1 MKEVFIVPKWVGLG
15 FLLLIGGICTSA
27 YFPLNFNSG
36 NGILVTRDGNE
47 INFQDST
54 RYRTGW
60 ALYRDTTHTVSNPQL
75 ISQGNSDTLDNN
87 ADSTI
92 KIHLPLLVTDFYD
105 KLGKRLT
112 PARAGDVY
120 SFSVRF
126 KAKNSNNDGYMTVE
140 IVPNG
145 INNPSIAG
153 QTVSFRKG
161 VNTEQLFQFSFNAT
175 IRATP
180 PTAYIKITADQGS
193 LQLYDMEYAIIRTMR
208 GN

>member
-1 MKEVFIVPKWVGLG
+1 MAIAMILT
-15 FLLLIGGICTSA
+15 IGGICTSA

-60 ALYRDTTHTVSNPQL
+60 ALYRDTTHTVSNPQT
-75 ISQGNSDTLDNN
+75 ISQGTSDTLDNL

-92 KIHLPLLVTDFYD
+92 TMHLPLMVTNFYD
-105 KLGKRLT
+105 KTTKTLT
-112 PARAGDVY
+112 PARAGDAY
-120 SFSVRF
+120 SFSIRF
-126 KAKNSNNDGYMTVE
+126 KAKNSNNDGFMTVE
-140 IVPNG
+140 VVPNAFT
-145 INNPSIAG
+145 NPPIAG

-180 PTAYIKITADQGS
+180 PAAYIKITADQGS
-193 LQLYDMEYAIIRTMR
+193 LQLYDMEYAIIRIMR